1 MANNYHDSTQDSLIS
16 QINADAV
23 STILW
28 LEDTIQ
34 PSINLLL
41 LRGLI
46 YELLDDVSTF
56 EGKKGV
62 TELTEKS
69 RLRIEKMI
77 DYCEKLDKVANQNN
91 TFQLIAKHTAIRETS
106 LLVEI
111 KRLKT
116 LLEANKLAWDEL

>member
-1 MANNYHDSTQDSLIS
+1 MANNYYDSTQDSLIS

>member
-1 MANNYHDSTQDSLIS
+1 MANNYYDSTQDSLIS

-46 YELLDDVSTF
+46 YELLDDVSNF

>member
-1 MANNYHDSTQDSLIS
+1 MANNYYDSTQDSLIS

-46 YELLDDVSTF
+46 YELLDDVITF

-77 DYCEKLDKVANQNN
+77 NYCEKLDKVANQNN

>member
-1 MANNYHDSTQDSLIS
+1 MANNYYDSTQDSLIS

-111 KRLKT
+111 KRLKA